1 MVTKIMRVGGKF
13 LYGKQREL
21 KTNKQG
27 SWNFFTPSF
36 INLAHLP
43 FLTVVFIKA
52 LRVLEY

>member
-27 SWNFFTPSF
+27 SWNF
-36 INLAHLP
+36 LLQ
-43 FLTVVFIKA
+43 
-52 LRVLEY
+52 VL